1 LPAVAFRD
9 GGWVTRARFAQRSGY
24 SRLLICNDL
33 RRAIQLQLRAHLLN
47 LRRLFFYSGHES
59 LNLPL
64 LLRDCRSQ
72 LRNSRLLVID
82 FASLDFEFSVF
93 LQNSLSNIAF
103 TAS

>member
-1 LPAVAFRD
+1 MA
-9 GGWVTRARFAQRSGY
+9 GGRRARFAQRSGY

-59 LNLPL
+59 LNLL
-64 LLRDCRSQ
+64 LL